1 MQTHTLYLTA
11 AESEKVRRLPET
23 LLEGWTIEEETG
35 TAYES
40 ADVLRVR
47 AGMARFDTYPALRDM
62 AKAVAEGETI
72 DLSALRT
79 MPEAVLPELCF
90 TIGARG
96 ITVLLAG
103 LIAEATTDEDVAGIA
118 GLSSIRRDILRTNA
132 SITFPAIR

>member
-1 MQTHTLYLTA
+1 MQTHALYLTA
-11 AESEKVRRLPET
+11 AESEKVRRLPES
-23 LLEGWTIEEETG
+23 LLEGWTIEEEAG

-62 AKAVAEGETI
+62 AKTVADGGTI
-72 DLSALRT
+72 DLGKLHD

-96 ITVLLAG
+96 ITVLIAA
-103 LIAEATTDEDVAGIA
+103 LIAEASTDEDVAAIA

-132 SITFPAIR
+132 SITFPATR